1 MIIASFDERIKRE
14 ENVCLKSEFFRM
26 YYYFAKRRNKRNE
39 RFLEILTWFRRSISH
54 SSRGIFT
61 RSRKLEWKM
70 MEFNDGWK
78 FEVLRFLTILS
89 TVSSRCNKSSA
100 VQSFLS
106 VVYFRSIE
114 NCIWNARGTEK
125 TSTKIYVNKRK
136 LFNFNDNNLF
146 NGNHSS
152 DYSVFAFQLSVP
164 LPSLPPR
171 IRINLH
177 SLDYHH
183 GNHVP
188 TTFNNE

>member
-1 MIIASFDERIKRE
+1 MNESNEKRTFVW
-14 ENVCLKSEFFRM
+14 N
-26 YYYFAKRRNKRNE
+26 RN
-39 RFLEILTWFRRSISH
+39 FLECIIILRNGGTKGMNVFLKFSHDFVMRSISH

-78 FEVLRFLTILS
+78 FEILRFLTILS

-106 VVYFRSIE
+106 IVYFRSIE